1 MWRKTM
7 FSRYRKFIKLVVLKH
22 KLEKEIKHLAGREE
36 QLKMEISYIEERLD
50 AMNLTQEEK
59 ENYFLMFLEEENV

>member
-1 MWRKTM
+1 M

-36 QLKMEISYIEERLD
+36 QLKMEISYIEERLE

-59 ENYFLMFLEEENV
+59 ENYFLMFLEEENVQSL

>member
-1 MWRKTM
+1 M
-7 FSRYRKFIKLVVLKH
+7 FSRYRKFIKLVVLKY

>member
-1 MWRKTM
+1 M
-7 FSRYRKFIKLVVLKH
+7 FSRYRKFIKLVVLKY

-36 QLKMEISYIEERLD
+36 QLKMEISYIEERLE

>member
-1 MWRKTM
+1 M

-59 ENYFLMFLEEENV
+59 ENYFLMFLEGENV

>member
-1 MWRKTM
+1 M

-36 QLKMEISYIEERLD
+36 QLKMEISYIEERLE

>member
-1 MWRKTM
+1 M
-7 FSRYRKFIKLVVLKH
+7 FSRYRKFIKLVVLKY

-36 QLKMEISYIEERLD
+36 QLKMEISYIDERLE